1 MKKLLKI
8 LNDIFIDGL
17 SGMAT
22 GLFCTL
28 IVGTILEQ
36 IGKVLPGVV
45 GNVTVMVGRTAM
57 CLTGAGIGCGVAV
70 KLKKSPLV
78 TLSAAVSGMVGA
90 YAVKMLDGS
99 FYTGSGTV
107 TIVGAG
113 EPLGAFVAAY
123 IAIVF
128 GSLVASKTK
137 IDILLT
143 PMVAIT
149 CGSLAG
155 LFIGTPISRFMA
167 EIGQMVNWGTEQQ
180 PIIMGVVVAVLM
192 GMALT
197 LPISS
202 AAIGVSL
209 GLSGIAGGAAV
220 VGCCAN
226 MIGFA
231 VSSYRENKMG
241 GLIAQGIGTSM
252 LQIPNIVKKPIIWL
266 PPILTSAILGP
277 IPAAVLKM
285 TCGPTGAG
293 MGSAGFVGQIMTFNS
308 MIDSNNMWLVILEI
322 LVMHFVAPALLS
334 LSISEGMRKM
344 GMIKK
349 GDMKLD
355 V

>member
-1 MKKLLKI
+1 MSSL
-8 LNDIFIDGL
+8 G
-17 SGMAT
+17 
-22 GLFCTL
+22 TL
-28 IVGTILEQ
+28 I
-36 IGKVLPGVV
+36 
-45 GNVTVMVGRTAM
+45 NNA
-57 CLTGAGIGCGVAV
+57 
-70 KLKKSPLV
+70 
-78 TLSAAVSGMVGA
+78 
-90 YAVKMLDGS
+90 
-99 FYTGSGTV
+99 
-107 TIVGAG
+107 
-113 EPLGAFVAAY
+113 
-123 IAIVF
+123 
-128 GSLVASKTK
+128 
-137 IDILLT
+137 
-143 PMVAIT
+143 
-149 CGSLAG
+149 
-155 LFIGTPISRFMA
+155 
-167 EIGQMVNWGTEQQ
+167 TEMQ
-180 PIIMGVVVAVLM
+180 PVLM
-192 GMALT
+192 GIIVSVLVGMVLT
-197 LPISS
+197 APISS
-202 AAIGVSL
+202 AAICIAL
-209 GLSGIAGGAAV
+209 GLEGLAAGAAT

-277 IPAAVLKM
+277 ISAAALKM